1 MLEPSVRKPAKPHAC
16 LAQVFVIPAKAGIH
30 DFAARIEM
38 LIDSRL
44 RERDE

>member
-1 MLEPSVRKPAKPHAC
+1 M
-16 LAQVFVIPAKAGIH
+16 FVIPAKAGIH
-30 DFAARIEM
+30 DFSARIEL